1 MRITRLSAVTALAFT
16 LGTLVQAGADQVPG
30 KKGDCAATWDT
41 GPAAATVGNAK
52 SFLTCQDGDPSCDT
66 DGLTNGICNIVL
78 NACVGQATEACPSPP
93 ALASELK
100 FTGKINK
107 GIVSGFVPPGAP
119 PSCGTAGT
127 LVLPLK
133 RVPKKQTKPLKKYK
147 PSKKVSLVMKAKKF
161 KNQLLVQ
168 CIPPT
173 GGTTCPLRT
182 DDPNLPTQLTLTVP
196 ETGSDLD
203 NGWTGSSHNF
213 PVVNG
218 SQLKYCLSNC
228 DGTSD
233 TLCDG
238 MGTTG
243 ESSLN
248 GPQFGAP
255 LPLLA
260 ANVPVCVI
268 NRFQDST
275 ITSIYDLATGQGQGD
290 VNLFSDVYL
299 TNNPTEVCPRCN
311 PSGAAAI
318 GQPGKCSQT
327 ARTPNASCTIG
338 GQVKVA
344 LGAGNQQYYLSGDC
358 IPVQSQLTATLDIKL
373 PLTTG
378 DAPALTGALP
388 CGDNAGPQLQSDD
401 CGTGTCSEGSCTG
414 TACISG
420 SGVNCI
426 DAKGGISQAC
436 CSNNTTT
443 PCFLS
448 KVTGSITR
456 TGTPVPPGGTG
467 AYAATF
473 CIARTNSTL
482 INTVTGLPG
491 PGALI
496 LPSEAVVTP

>member
-16 LGTLVQAGADQVPG
+16 LGTLAQARADQVPG
-30 KKGDCAATWDT
+30 KGGNCAATWDT
-41 GPAAATVGNAK
+41 GPAAVSVGNAASK
-52 SFLTCQDGDPSCDT
+52 MFCADGDPSCDT
-66 DGLTNGICNIVL
+66 DGIQNGICNIVL
-78 NACVGQATEACPSPP
+78 NACVGQVTDACPSPP
-93 ALASELK
+93 ALLSELK
-100 FTGKINK
+100 FNGKIKK
-107 GIVSGFVPPGAP
+107 GIVGGFVPPGAP

-133 RVPKKQTKPLKKYK
+133 RVPKKQTKPFKKYK
-147 PSKKVSLVMKAKKF
+147 PSKKVVLLMKAKKF
-161 KNQLLVQ
+161 KNKLIVQ
-168 CIPPT
+168 CTPPQGDKVCT
-173 GGTTCPLRT
+173 LREG
-182 DDPNLPTQLTLTVP
+182 NLPSQVTLTTP

-203 NGWTGSSHNF
+203 NGWTGNSHNF
-213 PVVNG
+213 PVING

-233 TLCDG
+233 MECDG
-238 MGTTG
+238 SGTTG
-243 ESSLN
+243 DESLN

-268 NRFQDST
+268 NRFQDPT
-275 ITSIYDLATGQGQGD
+275 ITATYNLATGEGRGD

-311 PSGAAAI
+311 PTASAAI
-318 GQPGKCSQT
+318 GQPGKCSTT
-327 ARTPNASCTIG
+327 ARAAGSSCTIG

-344 LGAGNQQYYLSGDC
+344 LGAGNQQYYLSADC
-358 IPVQSQLTATLDIKL
+358 IPVQSQLTATLDIRL

-378 DAPALTGALP
+378 EAPPLTGALP
-388 CGDNAGPQLQSDD
+388 CGDSAGPQVQSDD
-401 CGTGTCSEGSCTG
+401 CGSGTCTAGACTG
-414 TACISG
+414 TACLSG

-436 CSNNTTT
+436 CSSNTAT

-448 KVTGSITR
+448 KATGSITR
-456 TGTPVPPGGTG
+456 TGTPAPPNGTG

-473 CIARTNSTL
+473 CIARTTSTL

-496 LPSEAVVTP
+496 LPAAAVVTP